1 MRANLSDR
9 RATGCSPSTSRAAFS
24 RPAARHVMAA
34 AALSDVSFCKYQ
46 GLGNDFIL
54 IDNRQATE
62 PILTPAQAA
71 KLCDRNF
78 GIGGDG
84 VRVLV

>member
-1 MRANLSDR
+1 MMRANLTDR
-9 RATGCSPSTSRAAFS
+9 RTGYCSTSRAAFS
-24 RPAARHVMAA
+24 PRPTVRHVMASA
-34 AALSDVSFCKYQ
+34 TLSDVSFRKYQ

-54 IDNRQATE
+54 IDNRQSKE
-62 PILTPAQAA
+62 PILSPAQAA

-84 VRVLV
+84 VRVL

>member
-1 MRANLSDR
+1 M
-9 RATGCSPSTSRAAFS
+9 
-24 RPAARHVMAA
+24 
-34 AALSDVSFCKYQ
+34 VSAVASSELTFRKYQ

-54 IDNRQATE
+54 IDNRASAE
-62 PILTPAQAA
+62 PIISPAQAA

-84 VRVLV
+84 VSLFHVMFQYTSTISAL

>member
-1 MRANLSDR
+1 M
-9 RATGCSPSTSRAAFS
+9 TEIAF
-24 RPAARHVMAA
+24 R
-34 AALSDVSFCKYQ
+34 KYQ

-54 IDNRQATE
+54 IDNRHSKE
-62 PILTPAQAA
+62 PVLSPAQAA

-84 VRVLV
+84 VSGVKSGAKSRG